1 MISDIFSIIA
11 NKIMNAL
18 FKYIGYF
25 FSLQLVLFQE
35 KKYTKTTVFRI
46 FFFRVGIFLEEKLV
60 FFN

>member
-46 FFFRVGIFLEEKLV
+46 FFFRVGIFLEEK
-60 FFN
+60 